1 MKLDQLFEKFF
12 DLPHATLLT
21 YAAIVLSVIGYL
33 NDTLTLEQAFVA
45 SGVGTAG
52 AGVLGVARNGSG
64 RGVKK

>member
-1 MKLDQLFEKFF
+1 MQIFERFL

-33 NDTLTLEQAFVA
+33 QGTLTLEQAFVA
-45 SGVGTAG
+45 SGIGTAG

-64 RGVKK
+64 RGLKK